1 MYILVA
7 AATDTEIKPFVERQA
22 DFTGKL
28 PVEVKV
34 LITGVGSLAATFSLT
49 SSLLQRKPD
58 LVIQAGIAGSFDA
71 SLLPGAVVVVG
82 DEVLGDWG
90 AWENGEW
97 KDVFDIGL
105 VKKDAFPFSAGR
117 LFNPDIHRLNKY
129 GLPVVSSL
137 TVNEMITSPDRIAA
151 AKEKYTPQI
160 ESMEG
165 AALHYTCL
173 RLKIPYLQLRAISNR
188 AGDRNKHN
196 WQIETAINQLNKI
209 LTTIIEQGGK

>member
-7 AATDTEIKPFVERQA
+7 AATDAEIKPFVERQA

-34 LITGVGSLAATFSLT
+34 LITGVGLLAATFSLT
-49 SSLLQRKPD
+49 GSLLQRKPD

-71 SLLPGAVVVVG
+71 SLLPGTVVVVG

-105 VKKDAFPFSAGR
+105 EKKDAFPFSAGR
-117 LFNPDIHRLNKY
+117 LFNPDIARLNKY